1 VPRVLTVMES
11 AIAWDLKKVRD
22 NHDRIAELYQ
32 RQDPDLFIV
41 NAHDSTLFERARDT
55 A

>member
-1 VPRVLTVMES
+1 MES
-11 AIAWDLKKVRD
+11 VTAWDLKKVRR
-22 NHDRIAELYQ
+22 NHARLAELYQ

-41 NAHDSTLFERARDT
+41 CSHDPTLYERAHAT

>member
-1 VPRVLTVMES
+1 MES
-11 AIAWDLKKVRD
+11 FVAWDLKKVRE
-22 NHDRIAELYQ
+22 NHARLAELYE

-41 NAHDSTLFERARDT
+41 CSHDPTLYERALAT

>member
-1 VPRVLTVMES
+1 MES
-11 AIAWDLKKVRD
+11 VVAWDLKKVRQ
-22 NHDRIAELYQ
+22 NHARLAELYQ

-41 NAHDSTLFERARDT
+41 NAHDPTLYQRARDT